1 MKKYNVWLPYKLFV
15 VKTVEAESEKEAIDK
30 VLDEAP
36 SSLGLCYQCMKDEDI
51 SDNPELIEDD
61 VTAEIAD

>member
-30 VLDEAP
+30 VLDEAS

-51 SDNPELIEDD
+51 SDSPELIEDD